1 MAAAAAAFL
10 STPVL
15 AYQPPGDSS
24 LTARSGRSLLAEV
37 DSDVLSSQFRLTGSP
52 VLGAWRPHWDQGRG
66 AGEER
71 LSVAQLTEEAAGPDA
86 TITYVHPKMVFEVA
100 ARFSSH
106 AKGDSASLHQVT
118 PDGTGKPKVTV
129 TKRFAAREKG
139 DVPPEKEVQIDL
151 DGPGLTGIS
160 RCGFSWDDA
169 AAKMGNT
176 CSGKKVGGN
185 HGGCPTPKKTTWNKN
200 SYWYNRTYECFTNL
214 PDLNDMTGNGTER
227 SCLTVSLAAND
238 GWCQTVCN
246 SEGMW
251 CDPQICSCDGV
262 AWATAEVFNTSAAI
276 QPHVPKVTAA
286 ELPEMNRTMLDAVKK
301 QAAKQPSGLPSCTW
315 RPPKGCTNTSQY
327 ECIQGRNRGKCSGQN
342 WFDRPT
348 SECEA
353 SCVHE
358 LLLPPAPYY
367 ALWYPGPLAKEFK
380 PGDKQPRYKHA
391 KERFS
396 LRARGL
402 DLSVSDVLM
411 SGICKSSDNKFV
423 GISLYSPAYKAKA
436 ERLVRSCARAGVCCK
451 ATLLPSDAFGPD
463 APEGSEAFRFQ
474 TIASKPSFILDQM
487 AATHL
492 PVVFLDT
499 DLEFHRFPTLFVPG
513 SWPNG
518 PRDMA
523 IFNYWGNE
531 TDSNL
536 PLPLPLP
543 QLVTRPPTLALT
555 LSPIPNLSPTFY
567 P

>member
-1 MAAAAAAFL
+1 MAAAAALLAGGA
-10 STPVL
+10 V

-24 LTARSGRSLLAEV
+24 LAARSGRSLLALAEV

-52 VLGAWRPHWDQGRG
+52 VPGAWRPHWDQGRG

-86 TITYVHPKMVFEVA
+86 TIAYVHPKMVFEVT

-106 AKGDSASLHQVT
+106 AQGDSASLHQVT

-139 DVPPEKEVQIDL
+139 DVPPEKEVHIDL

-176 CSGKKVGGN
+176 CSGHKVGGN

-200 SYWYNRTYECFTNL
+200 SYWYNKTYECFTNL

-227 SCLTVSLAAND
+227 TCLSVSLAAND

-246 SEGMW
+246 SEGMY

-276 QPHVPKVTAA
+276 QPHVPNVTAA
-286 ELPEMNRTMLDAVKK
+286 ELPEMNRTMLDAVKE

-327 ECIQGRNRGKCSGQN
+327 QCIQGRNQGKCSGQN

-402 DLSVSDVLM
+402 DLSGSDVLM

-436 ERLVRSCARAGVCCK
+436 ERLVRSCARVGVCCK
-451 ATLLPSDAFGPD
+451 ATLLPSDAFGPG
-463 APEGSEAFRFQ
+463 APEGSEEFRFQ
-474 TIASKPSFILDQM
+474 TIAMKPSFILSQLE
-487 AATHL
+487 ATAL
-492 PVVFLDT
+492 PV
-499 DLEFHRFPTLFVPG
+499 
-513 SWPNG
+513 
-518 PRDMA
+518 
-523 IFNYWGNE
+523 
-531 TDSNL
+531 
-536 PLPLPLP
+536 
-543 QLVTRPPTLALT
+543 
-555 LSPIPNLSPTFY
+555 
-567 P
+567 